1 MILEKRRL
9 RMTLE
14 KGKLKKTVFQNR
26 IFYAM
31 LIPGVALTFIFS
43 YLPMYGVVLAFKEYS
58 IRAGILG
65 SKWVGLANFK
75 TLFDIPQFWVA
86 FKNTLVINLL
96 KLVFAFPVPI
106 VLAVMIN
113 SVETSYIKRPL
124 QTILYLPHFV
134 SWVIVAGIVFS
145 LLDENGFLYQMLE
158 KFGVKDFDILADKG
172 GFLAILILSDIWKE
186 AGWSAI
192 IYLAA
197 LTSISG
203 EYYEAAK
210 VDGASNLRM
219 FFSITLPLLMPT
231 VSIMLILRVGGLI
244 SGGFDQIY
252 NLYNEQ
258 VYDVADVLDTFSYR
272 FGIGDGNFELGT
284 AVGLFA
290 NVINIVLLLTANKIT
305 TLIGGEPLY

>member
-1 MILEKRRL
+1 
-9 RMTLE
+9 MTLE

-158 KFGVKDFDILADKG
+158 KFGVKDFDILGIRAD
-172 GFLAILILSDIWKE
+172 FWRS
-186 AGWSAI
+186 SFSR
-192 IYLAA
+192 
-197 LTSISG
+197 TSG
-203 EYYEAAK
+203 RK
-210 VDGASNLRM
+210 RDGAPLFIWRRSPPFRAN
-219 FFSITLPLLMPT
+219 ITRP
-231 VSIMLILRVGGLI
+231 
-244 SGGFDQIY
+244 QKW
-252 NLYNEQ
+252 
-258 VYDVADVLDTFSYR
+258 
-272 FGIGDGNFELGT
+272 T
-284 AVGLFA
+284 APP
-290 NVINIVLLLTANKIT
+290 I
-305 TLIGGEPLY
+305 

>member
-1 MILEKRRL
+1 
-9 RMTLE
+9 
-14 KGKLKKTVFQNR
+14 
-26 IFYAM
+26 M

>member
-1 MILEKRRL
+1 MIPKA
-9 RMTLE
+9 
-14 KGKLKKTVFQNR
+14 KKLKREIFQNR
-26 IFYAM
+26 IFYVM
-31 LIPGVALTFIFS
+31 LIPGIVLTFIFS
-43 YLPMYGVVLAFKEYS
+43 YMPMYGVVLAFKDYS

-65 SKWVGLANFK
+65 SDWVGFENFR

-86 FKNTLVINLL
+86 FKNTIVINIL
-96 KLVFAFPVPI
+96 KLIFAFPVPI

-113 SVETSYIKRPL
+113 SIQTPYIKRPI
-124 QTILYLPHFV
+124 QTVLYLPHFV
-134 SWVIVAGIVFS
+134 SWVIVAGILFS
-145 LLDENGFLYQMLE
+145 LLDEDGFIYRLLE
-158 KFGVKDFDILADKG
+158 LVGISNFDILADKG
-172 GFLAILILSDIWKE
+172 GFLAILVLSDIWKE
-186 AGWSAI
+186 SGWGAI

-210 VDGASNLRM
+210 VDGASDIRM

-231 VSIMLILRVGGLI
+231 VSIMLILRVGGLV

-290 NVINIVLLLTANKIT
+290 NIINIVLLIAANRITAI
-305 TLIGGEPLY
+305 LGGEPLY

>member
-1 MILEKRRL
+1 
-9 RMTLE
+9 MTLE

-113 SVETSYIKRPL
+113 C
-124 QTILYLPHFV
+124 
-134 SWVIVAGIVFS
+134 
-145 LLDENGFLYQMLE
+145 
-158 KFGVKDFDILADKG
+158 
-172 GFLAILILSDIWKE
+172 
-186 AGWSAI
+186 
-192 IYLAA
+192 
-197 LTSISG
+197 
-203 EYYEAAK
+203 
-210 VDGASNLRM
+210 DGAVQLY
-219 FFSITLPLLMPT
+219 TL
-231 VSIMLILRVGGLI
+231 
-244 SGGFDQIY
+244 
-252 NLYNEQ
+252 
-258 VYDVADVLDTFSYR
+258 
-272 FGIGDGNFELGT
+272 
-284 AVGLFA
+284 
-290 NVINIVLLLTANKIT
+290 
-305 TLIGGEPLY
+305 

>member
-1 MILEKRRL
+1 
-9 RMTLE
+9 MTLE

-31 LIPGVALTFIFS
+31 LIHGVALTFIFS

-210 VDGASNLRM
+210 VDGASNLRL

>member
-1 MILEKRRL
+1 
-9 RMTLE
+9 
-14 KGKLKKTVFQNR
+14 
-26 IFYAM
+26 
-31 LIPGVALTFIFS
+31 
-43 YLPMYGVVLAFKEYS
+43 
-58 IRAGILG
+58 
-65 SKWVGLANFK
+65 
-75 TLFDIPQFWVA
+75 
-86 FKNTLVINLL
+86 
-96 KLVFAFPVPI
+96 
-106 VLAVMIN
+106 
-113 SVETSYIKRPL
+113 
-124 QTILYLPHFV
+124 
-134 SWVIVAGIVFS
+134 
-145 LLDENGFLYQMLE
+145 MLE

-172 GFLAILILSDIWKE
+172 GFLTILILSDIWKA

>member
-1 MILEKRRL
+1 
-9 RMTLE
+9 MTLE

-252 NLYNEQ
+252 NHYNEQ